1 MLLGIVFPLMGATI
15 VAVWLIDRLLF
26 GRAARAALIHRAP
39 AYAARRHGKPGPPRG
54 SGCSLV
60 LALVAPLISQLRCRT
75 DDGLPAAPIC
85 SATANTLVAHAQ
97 SQASPDSSSDSSS
110 DSPSDRHF
118 DRCGYCGLLAGHPP
132 LQSAVLLRFCGMPP
146 APLIPLPATRRALR
160 AARGPPSARA

>member
-1 MLLGIVFPLMGATI
+1 M
-15 VAVWLIDRLLF
+15 
-26 GRAARAALIHRAP
+26 
-39 AYAARRHGKPGPPRG
+39 
-54 SGCSLV
+54 
-60 LALVAPLISQLRCRT
+60 LALVAPLISQLRAAAP

-132 LQSAVLLRFCGMPP
+132 LQSAVLLSASPAVRHAPP
-146 APLIPLPATRRALR
+146 APLIPSACHPPKRYAL